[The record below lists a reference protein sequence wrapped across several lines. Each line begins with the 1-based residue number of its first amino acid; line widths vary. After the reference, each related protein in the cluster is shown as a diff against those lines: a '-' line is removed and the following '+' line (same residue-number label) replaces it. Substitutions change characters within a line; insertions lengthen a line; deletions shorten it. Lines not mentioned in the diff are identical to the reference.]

1 MKWLKKDNLK
11 KDVYFLKCFMYVLG
25 WDIELRIIIFYGELK
40 YFLINVLLFCVL
52 LKYNNIK
59 IM

>member
-1 MKWLKKDNLK
+1 
-11 KDVYFLKCFMYVLG
+11 MYVLG